1 MNVRVHRLGVY
12 QIHFGGTGHVVQ
24 QSRSGI
30 NVQAGA
36 DDDEYVRL
44 LHIPDGSFNL
54 RHRLAKPHDE
64 RAELRTVARLV
75 AQLYF
80 IFLRCQF
87 LDEMRIIR
95 VAAGT
100 NLRQFPMQVY
110 HACVL
115 PARSC
120 RLSTFWVTTVTLKSL
135 SRSATPDMPGI
146 RHYIQQLLA
155 TFVIEI
161 NDQFRITVHTPRESP
176 PVPPDI
182 CPTVRPHHEMC

>member
-1 MNVRVHRLGVY
+1 MYRTHDVRVHRLGVY

-36 DDDEYVRL
+36 DDDEDVRL
-44 LHIPDGSFNL
+44 LHIPDGSLNL
-54 RHRLAKPHDE
+54 RHRLAEPHDE

-80 IFLRCQF
+80 IFLRRQF

-110 HACVL
+110 HPRAPRPLVQIIYVL
-115 PARSC
+115 SDDRYIENPFQVGN
-120 RLSTFWVTTVTLKSL
+120 TQ
-135 SRSATPDMPGI
+135 MPGI
-146 RHYIQQLLA
+146 RHHIEQLLA

-161 NDQFRITVHTPRESP
+161 NDQFRVTCIPLGSRHLLHRIF
-176 PVPPDI
+176 VP
-182 CPTVRPHHEMC
+182 